1 MKTKRHSFT
10 MILAVVSFMVPAMAG
25 VSFYTDRSTWE
36 AEVSG
41 EIVTETYN
49 EVSPYVLNEGLN
61 EMTSID
67 IEINNLT
74 LESGFISID
83 DGSYYLNIDGT
94 PFFRGVCYPSP
105 YNTTISIHTQS
116 PVSAWGADFTSTYS
130 TDGLTLQING
140 QQHDFSG
147 LMLAGNDI
155 GFLGIISTD
164 PFASVTLLT
173 LDDDDTL
180 FGESF
185 GMDNVSFVAVPE
197 PMTMALLGLGGLMLR
212 KRRKV

>member
-1 MKTKRHSFT
+1 
-10 MILAVVSFMVPAMAG
+10 MVPAMAG

-41 EIVTETYN
+41 EIVTETFS

-74 LESGFISID
+74 LGSGFISID
-83 DGSYYLNIDGT
+83 DGSDYLNIDGT
-94 PFFRGVCYPSP
+94 PFFRGACYPSP
-105 YNTTISIHTQS
+105 YNTTISIHTQP
-116 PVSAWGADFTSTYS
+116 PVSAWGADFNSTYS

-147 LMLAGNDI
+147 LMLAGDDI

-164 PFASVTLLT
+164 PFSSVTLRT

-212 KRRKV
+212 RRRKV